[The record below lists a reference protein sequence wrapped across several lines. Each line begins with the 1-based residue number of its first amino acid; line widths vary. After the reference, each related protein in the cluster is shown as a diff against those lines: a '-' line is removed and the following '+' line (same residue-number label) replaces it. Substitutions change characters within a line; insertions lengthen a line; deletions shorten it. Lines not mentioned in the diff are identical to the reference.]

1 MARPMHGGGRPAE
14 KIDASFS
21 DTWGKL
27 INYCKQYMPA
37 ISVALIAAIGGAI
50 LTLIGPNKLSE
61 LTDIITE
68 GMMTEVDMPGIKK
81 IAMTLLMI
89 YVASVVL
96 SYLQGFIMTTITQ
109 RVSKKMRGDIAT
121 KINRLPL
128 KYLDQTSY
136 GDTLSRVTN
145 DVDTISQ
152 TLNQGIGSLVAAI
165 AQFLG
170 AIVMMYYTDWRMATV
185 GILSSLLGFVFMI
198 TIISKSQGY
207 FAKQQNLLGELNG
220 QIEESYN
227 GHTNIKAYNAQPEFI
242 QNFTQVNDKLRNSA
256 QMAQFLSGL
265 MMPLMN
271 FIGNIGYVAVCV
283 TGASLVIDGKIT
295 IGVIVAFMLYIRL
308 FTQPLSNIAQSMT
321 SLQSTGAA
329 SYRVFGLL
337 EEAEMTDE
345 SDLMQHIDNVKGDVT
360 FEHVSF
366 GYDEDKMIIK
376 DFSANVKSGQKIA
389 IVGPTGAG
397 KSTLVNLL
405 MKFYEVNEGEITIDG
420 YPLSTLSRKA
430 IHDAFCMVLQ
440 DTWMFEGTIRE
451 NLIYSE
457 EGATEERMRE
467 VCKAVGVEH
476 FIKTLSKGYDTVLDD
491 NTSLSAGQKQLVT
504 IARAMLKDSPML
516 ILDEAT
522 SSVDTRTEILIQQA
536 MDKLMEGRTSFV
548 IAHRLSTIKDA
559 DLILVM
565 KDGQIIEQG
574 NHDELIEQKGFY
586 EELYNSQF
594 TETEMA

>member
-1 MARPMHGGGRPAE
+1 
-14 KIDASFS
+14 
-21 DTWGKL
+21 
-27 INYCKQYMPA
+27 MPA